1 MKILVTGSA
10 GFLGSHLVEHLLT
23 DGHTVYGIDNMLTG
37 QKENVNKNDFF
48 NEYEKFGKEVKVLRL
63 KNR

>member
-23 DGHTVYGIDNMLTG
+23 DGHIVYGIDNMLTG
-37 QKENVNKNDFF
+37 QKDI
-48 NEYEKFGKEVKVLRL
+48 LTLL
-63 KNR
+63 K